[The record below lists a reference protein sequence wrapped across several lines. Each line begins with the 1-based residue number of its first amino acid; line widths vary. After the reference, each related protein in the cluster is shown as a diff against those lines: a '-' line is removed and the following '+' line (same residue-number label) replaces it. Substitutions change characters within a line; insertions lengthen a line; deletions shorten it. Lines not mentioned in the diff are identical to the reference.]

1 MNSRW
6 ILVWAFL
13 WTGLPPVC
21 TPAQEGGQSAAPAG
35 AAARIDSAVYQRVV
49 DENIELRKE
58 RDRQSKDL
66 VELRKRNATL
76 LLQVQDIERRHDSL
90 TAVLAEMKLPDETAA
105 ELTRL
110 RNERAILL
118 RDVERLQQAAG
129 LIPANPPPLATPAP
143 GSDLFRRL
151 EKENADLRVQLSKA
165 RDSAQREVRS
175 KESLAAGEKEIE
187 AQRQALADKSAALA
201 KDLEA
206 ARRNEQIMK
215 AAIGRLARKIHTL
228 KTETQT
234 LRQDIAEREAAAK
247 EKERFSAR
255 AAARTTEAAR
265 TSRAAGSGS
274 VEEGLAAMQAGE
286 SKEAERLLLAALKTE
301 PGNARAHYNLGVLY
315 EDHFDN
321 PGKAAFHYRKYLE
334 LKPDAPDAST
344 VQSWLMEL
352 DLRAK
357 W

>member
-1 MNSRW
+1 MNSRL
-6 ILVWAFL
+6 ILLWAFL
-13 WTGLPPVC
+13 WTGVLPPCVR
-21 TPAQEGGQSAAPAG
+21 AQDAGQAAASAGG
-35 AAARIDSAVYQRVV
+35 AARIDSAVYQRVV

-66 VELRKRNATL
+66 VEIRKRNATL
-76 LLQVQDIERRHDSL
+76 LLQVQDLERRHDSL
-90 TAVLAEMKLPDETAA
+90 TAVLAEMKVPDETAA

-129 LIPANPPPLATPAP
+129 LIPTNPPPLASPAP
-143 GSDLFRRL
+143 GSDLFRRV
-151 EKENADLRVQLSKA
+151 EKENAELRVQLSKA
-165 RDSAQREVRS
+165 RGSAQQEVRA
-175 KESLAAGEKEIE
+175 KESLAAGEKAIE
-187 AQRQALADKSAALA
+187 AQRHALADKSAALA

-206 ARRNEQIMK
+206 ARRKEQIMK
-215 AAIGRLARKIHTL
+215 AAMERLARKIQAL

-234 LRQDIAEREAAAK
+234 LRQDIAEREAAVK
-247 EKERFSAR
+247 EKERLNAR
-255 AAARTTEAAR
+255 VAAKTTEAAR

-274 VEEGLAAMQAGE
+274 VEEGLASMQAGE
-286 SKEAERLLLAALKTE
+286 SKEAERLLLAVLKTD
-301 PGNARAHYNLGVLY
+301 PNNAKAHYNLGVLY

-334 LKPDAPDAST
+334 FKPDAPDAST